1 VRLALK
7 PLATFFRGSL
17 LCVVLLA
24 ASGMAQA
31 EEFTTKIIA
40 VLDGDTV
47 LIKRGAGVLKIRL
60 VDIDAPEVGHAGMGG
75 KPPNSQKDQPFG
87 ASSQQ
92 SLSGMVLGK
101 QVNVVS
107 RAMDQYGRMVAHLSV
122 NGLDVNTE
130 QIRLGMAWAAVG
142 WRQSRRVPTGVPLAG
157 KAASSAA
164 SRQSS
169 RDTLHSNHELIA
181 LEAEARQAERGLW
194 AMSSPIPPWDWRKQ
208 HATAVMPEP
217 VPMTQNAVVRD
228 ASCGDKKHCSQMS
241 SCEEA
246 RHYLTVC
253 GLKYLD
259 GDRDGTP
266 CEKLCAPHAQKN
278 EGPQNKSPQSH

>member
-1 VRLALK
+1 MSRSLRSVRLALK

-17 LCVVLLA
+17 FCVVLLA
-24 ASGMAQA
+24 ASGMTQA

-87 ASSQQ
+87 ANSQQ

-122 NGLDVNTE
+122 NGLDVNAE
-130 QIRLGMAWAAVG
+130 QIRRGMAWAAAG
-142 WRQSRRVPTGVPLAG
+142 WRQSRREPTGVPLAG
-157 KAASSAA
+157 NDSH
-164 SRQSS
+164 
-169 RDTLHSNHELIA
+169 DPLHDKPELIA
-181 LEAEARQAERGLW
+181 LEAEARRAGRGLW

-208 HATAVMPEP
+208 HATVVMPEP
-217 VPMTQNAVVRD
+217 VPRTQNAVVRD

-259 GDRDGTP
+259 GDVDGTP

-278 EGPQNKSPQSH
+278 DSPQNKNPQSH